1 MIIIAELIDVFKEY
15 RNGNKE
21 IFDTLYRDEI
31 EYTYA
36 NKQDD
41 DTEFEEDEDDNDDGR
56 KYKRSHFKLTDVNLE
71 RIIINRYSEF
81 TEFGIDTEHNKY
93 SDSIY
98 CGTIEDLKK
107 TAIAILHQM
116 FKDQSFNPHTSS
128 EIYQTL
134 TYKLK
139 LFLGKSIG
147 MSVHY
152 NSDIFVNSDDE
163 EYSYYSLIKNPCQ
176 SGFIDEE
183 DVKSDYIGGFR
194 ELINI
199 LKTYDVSEL
208 CSPNATTQRNV
219 IELLQ
224 RYHNYKYYPNK
235 DEIRLPKDF
244 EMISMYQLKYNEEL
258 SQQRY
263 SAVLDEIFNLLSN
276 CVIELKGAS
285 LTRNQYRNQTQRGD
299 INNVF
304 IRQTTYK
311 TNRLIVMA
319 NKLIDYV
326 PETVQDD
333 TYYKWISDDDIV
345 EICSNNKSLIAN
357 IKDKQNLTL
366 DNYADTLNAI
376 GYMLLDYCKQKV
388 TYFYDRFMQRYKDYE
403 FDTDN
408 VFNVVMG
415 GKANLKF
422 DLWNIKSKSDGYS
435 LLGFKT
441 KNGNVVAFNGASGN
455 VRIER
460 VYCVQIGNAIFFVSD
475 NDKRIYCRSADKE
488 LFFIKEIKHKY
499 KTFSKRVA

>member
-1 MIIIAELIDVFKEY
+1 MIIIAELIEIFQEY
-15 RNGNKE
+15 RNGNKK
-21 IFDTLYRDEI
+21 IFDTLYKDEV
-31 EYTYA
+31 EYTYG

-41 DTEFEEDEDDNDDGR
+41 DTEFEENDDGR
-56 KYKRSHFKLTDVNLE
+56 KYKRSHFKLTDINLE

-81 TEFGIDTEHNKY
+81 TEFGIDIEHNKY

-98 CGTIEDLKK
+98 CGAIEDLKK

-116 FKDQSFNPHTSS
+116 FKDKSFNPQTSS

-147 MSVHY
+147 TSVHY
-152 NSDIFVNSDDE
+152 NSDVCVDSDGE
-163 EYSYYSLIKNPCQ
+163 EDSYYSLIKNPCK

-183 DVKSDYIGGFR
+183 EIESDYIGEIR
-194 ELINI
+194 ELMGI
-199 LKTYDVSEL
+199 LKDYNISEL

-224 RYHNYKYYPNK
+224 KYYNYKYYFK
-235 DEIRLPKDF
+235 EDDSRFPKDF
-244 EMISMYQLKYNEEL
+244 ELISMYQLRYNEEL

-263 SAVLDEIFNLLSN
+263 SAVLDEIFSLLSD
-276 CVIELKGAS
+276 CTVDLKGTS
-285 LTRNQYRNQTQRGD
+285 LTRNQYRNKEQHGD
-299 INNVF
+299 IHNKF

-319 NKLIDYV
+319 NKLINYV

-333 TYYKWISDDDIV
+333 TYYNHISDDNIF
-345 EICSNNKSLIAN
+345 EICSKNKALIAN
-357 IKDKQNLTL
+357 IQDKQKLSL
-366 DNYADTLNAI
+366 DDYADTLNAI
-376 GYMLLDYCKQKV
+376 GYMLFDYCKQKV
-388 TYFYDRFMQRYKDYE
+388 TYFYDRFMEQYKDYE

-408 VFNVVMG
+408 VFNVIMG

-441 KNGNVVAFNGASGN
+441 KNDSIVAFNGATGN
-455 VRIER
+455 IKIER
-460 VYCVQIGNAIFFVSD
+460 VVCVQIGNALLFVSED
-475 NDKRIYCRSADKE
+475 DKRIYCRSADKE

-499 KTFSKRVA
+499 KTYSKRVA